1 VTSHAAAE
9 RAALCDLLDSLG
21 PNAPT
26 LCEGWTTYD
35 LAAHLAARDRVPASW
50 PGLALARFT
59 DRSDRVMQSMKSEHS
74 YPEVVALVRRGAPV
88 WNPMGAPI
96 IREPANLLEYLV
108 HHEDARRAQPGWTP
122 RAVSTALADAVWSQ
136 LRWVARPAFRR
147 ARDGVVLHRA
157 GNPDA
162 TITAKGGRLEVTVTG
177 DPIELALFAFNRRS
191 AARVDIRG
199 DDAAIARLAAA
210 QLGI

>member
-162 TITAKGGRLEVTVTG
+162 TITAKGGRLVVTVTG

-199 DDAAIARLAAA
+199 DDAAVARLAAA
-210 QLGI
+210 QLGL

>member
-1 VTSHAAAE
+1 MTSHAAAE
-9 RAALCDLLDSLG
+9 RAALCDLFDSLG
-21 PNAPT
+21 PDAPT

-50 PGLALARFT
+50 PGLALPRFA
-59 DRSDRVMQSMKSEHS
+59 DRSERVMQSMKAEYS

-96 IREPANLLEYLV
+96 IRDAVNLIEYLV

-122 RAVSTALADAVWSQ
+122 RAVSTEFADAVWSH
-136 LRWVARPAFRR
+136 LRWVARPAFRQ
-147 ARDGVVLHRA
+147 ARDGVLLRRA

-162 TITAKGGRLEVTVTG
+162 TITARRGRLVVTVTG
-177 DPIELALFAFNRRS
+177 DPVELTMFGFNRRS
-191 AARVDIRG
+191 AARVDVRG
-199 DDAAIARLAAA
+199 DDAAVARLAAA